1 MLLPARPSPPHPPS
15 AEPGDEHSADVLVWL
30 ASPEEPEARVRLEK
44 CLQRLPRE
52 VSWKLLAGEKPADD
66 FSDYREVRVI
76 VCELA
81 LWPEARQRGVAVIL
95 LVSPGEEEQAAEFL
109 QKVPALVLLKGG
121 RYERLLPALI
131 TQTVEAQR
139 YREEFGHYLRHEIN
153 NPLTGILVNAELLL
167 DSAEGFS
174 AASRKRLQTII
185 GQCIGLRKLIQTIEE
200 KIPAGGLPGPP
211 AEVRQNDT
219 ELP

>member
-1 MLLPARPSPPHPPS
+1 MPLPTRPSQPHLPS
-15 AEPGDEHSADVLVWL
+15 AEPWDDHSADVLL
-30 ASPEEPEARVRLEK
+30 LLSSSREGARLRES
-44 CLQRLPRE
+44 LQKLPRE
-52 VSWKLLAGEKPADD
+52 ISWKLLAGEKPAGE
-66 FSDYREVRVI
+66 FSDYKEVRVI

-81 LWPEARQRGVAVIL
+81 LWPEAGQRGVAVIL
-95 LVSPGEEEQAAEFL
+95 LVSSGEEERAAEFL

-167 DSAEGFS
+167 DSTEGFS
-174 AASRKRLQTII
+174 AALRKRLKTII
-185 GQCIGLRKLIQTIEE
+185 EQCIGLRKLIRTIEE
-200 KIPAGGLPGPP
+200 KIPAGAPP
-211 AEVRQNDT
+211 TEIRQDDT
-219 ELP
+219 EPS